1 LFKRCLV
8 CETPFPPNDQLEHF
22 PTGDRIAF
30 DPGRGRLWAICRPC
44 RRWSL
49 APIEDRWEALEEIE
63 KIARD
68 KGRLLSQTDNIALL
82 RAGPIELVRV
92 GRAGLTEEAWWRYG
106 RELTARRDRYRKLSM
121 VGSVG
126 VGAALLGGMAA
137 GGFAVVGG
145 WWLFG
150 SGGRALA
157 SGERWLRF
165 GGTAWRGRESC
176 AACGHDFR
184 AVRFHE
190 RNSLYVMPGAGD
202 GPVDLVYRCPEC
214 GNHQE
219 GGLRLTG
226 REGERVLRR
235 VLAHRHHEGASEGE
249 VRSATRLIEEAGSAQ
264 KLARIVV
271 RDGRRL
277 GDIQRTGAL
286 GLEIA
291 ANEHAEQRL
300 LELELAD
307 LEAAWEQEEELAAI
321 MDGELT
327 TVPLIEQL
335 RRKVAERI

>member
-1 LFKRCLV
+1 MFKRCLV
-8 CETPFPPNDQLEHF
+8 CETPFPPNEQLEHF
-22 PTGDRIAF
+22 PTGDRVAF
-30 DPGRGRLWAICRPC
+30 DPARGRLWAICRAC

-63 KIARD
+63 RLARD
-68 KGRLLSQTDNIALL
+68 RGRLLSQTDNIALV
-82 RAGPIELVRV
+82 RAGPIEIVRV

-106 RELTARRDRYRKLSM
+106 RELTERRERYRKLSM
-121 VGSVG
+121 VGA
-126 VGAALLGGMAA
+126 VGAGAVMVSGWATGGISVI
-137 GGFAVVGG
+137 GT
-145 WWLFG
+145 WWLWG
-150 SGGRALA
+150 NSRDAVTSA
-157 SGERWLRF
+157 ARWMRF

-176 AACGHDFR
+176 AACGYQFR
-184 AVRFHE
+184 TVRFRE
-190 RNSLYVMPGAGD
+190 RHGLYLMPGAAE

-214 GNHQE
+214 GHHE
-219 GGLRLTG
+219 DGGLHLTG

-235 VLAHRHHEGASEGE
+235 VLAHRHHAGASESE
-249 VRSATRLIEEAGSAQ
+249 VRSATRLIEEAGSAA

-307 LEAAWEQEEELAAI
+307 LEAAWAHEEELAAI
-321 MDGELT
+321 VDGELT

-335 RRKVAERI
+335 RRKVAEHI